1 MFEYVVAVLF
11 VSATRSEYLE
21 PPLVDTSI
29 RYPVI
34 ARPPL
39 SSGASHDRSI
49 WLSLLAFAA
58 RFPGAPG
65 AVGSTVDSFV
75 TATLLNEAASFPFR
89 SWTAFVSSPAV
100 GSV

>member
-11 VSATRSEYLE
+11 VSATRSEYLA

-49 WLSLLAFAA
+49 WLSLLAVAV

-65 AVGSTVDSFV
+65 AVVTTDSFV
-75 TATLLNEAASFPFR
+75 TATLLNDAASFPFR
-89 SWTAFVSSPAV
+89 SWTAFVSSPPV